1 MKVNFEVGVNEEEDE
16 EEEEEEVIASSI
28 KCTLWLP
35 VELFCV
41 TTEDARVN
49 LVQEQF

>member
-1 MKVNFEVGVNEEEDE
+1 MKVNFEVGVNEEED
-16 EEEEEEVIASSI
+16 EEEEVIASSI

-35 VELFCV
+35 VELFYV

>member
-1 MKVNFEVGVNEEEDE
+1 MKVNFEVGVNEEED